1 MKLTKTQW
9 IVVAVVAGVAI
20 WYFFLRKKDE
30 GTKKESGY
38 TNFDLDGGQLEAGYY
53 GIMGF
58 SGNETGYNETDLG
71 ANIQTET
78 GYMASEVGPGI
89 ESGYG
94 LFGKFCR
101 DGQTYNPVTKKCED
115 ASIYSSYTRPQPV
128 TAKKTLYN
136 TGQICRKDNQ
146 CGGGLKCI
154 NGRCQPVSIPRPV
167 APTKP
172 TTTDLFPVF
181 PKPTTTLTST
191 PRGGLTETLS
201 GTTTG
206 TGVVSPTTS
215 TGSVPRTLSGAMGM
229 TVETG
234 YMM

>member
-9 IVVAVVAGVAI
+9 IIVAVVAGVAI

-58 SGNETGYNETDLG
+58 SGKETGYT
-71 ANIQTET
+71 
-78 GYMASEVGPGI
+78 SEELSPGI

-115 ASIYSSYTRPQPV
+115 ASMYSSYSRG
-128 TAKKTLYN
+128 TATSTGNKTLYN

-154 NGRCQPVSIPRPV
+154 NGRCAQPITPRPIPK
-167 APTKP
+167 PTP

-181 PKPTTTLTST
+181 PKPTTTAVVT

>member
-38 TNFDLDGGQLEAGYY
+38 TNFDLDGGSLEEGYY

-58 SGNETGYNETDLG
+58 SG
-71 ANIQTET
+71 TET
-78 GYMASEVGPGI
+78 GYTKAEVGPGI

-94 LFGKFCR
+94 LFPQFCK
-101 DGQTYNPVTKKCED
+101 DGETYNSRTKRCEKTTIED
-115 ASIYSSYTRPQPV
+115 AYDKMATQRTMMYETKGG
-128 TAKKTLYN
+128 AKYN

>member
-9 IVVAVVAGVAI
+9 IIVAVVAGVAI

-38 TNFDLDGGQLEAGYY
+38 TNFDLDGGTLEAGYY

-71 ANIQTET
+71 ANIDTET
-78 GYMASEVGPGI
+78 GYMAEEVGPGI

-115 ASIYSSYTRPQPV
+115 ASIYSSYTRPAPV
-128 TAKKTLYN
+128 KAKNTLYN
-136 TGQICRKDNQ
+136 TGQMCRKDKQ

-154 NGRCQPVSIPRPV
+154 NGRCSPVKGV
-167 APTKP
+167 APVKP
-172 TTTDLFPVF
+172 VVKPTTDLFPVF
-181 PKPTTTLTST
+181 PKPTTTLAAT
-191 PRGGLTETLS
+191 PRGGLTETL
-201 GTTTG
+201 GGTG

-215 TGSVPRTLSGAMGM
+215 TGSVPKTLSGATGM
-229 TVETG
+229 TIEAG